1 MEEIAQ
7 NPQVADDAAMVRE
20 KKKNKMRKAI
30 ATTTYFLA
38 MLVLLAGLFAPLY
51 NWVDGT
57 KVADR
62 MMFKYLPS
70 FINGVMGKGIWNTK
84 PDGFLVSVLYTPGKF
99 DFISLCCLLYVLV
112 CVISVIM
119 LIPILLGSKKK
130 NTSANCA
137 LGVEVLAMLVTLIY
151 IAYETYIMSN
161 SGEVGWKDFNFL
173 LAFGGVLLMAI
184 VQTIASKGGIGVS
197 KVIGLI
203 LSVIGVI
210 ALLDIT
216 MLSKSAKLAEQ
227 FAKLSASLKVEG
239 GATFVDG
246 SLGVYFI
253 NALISIKAL
262 FAGLR
267 LIPPA
272 AAVVIVF
279 SILVVIMTILNLI
292 VDIIGLR
299 TGKKYYKDKT
309 PCANKSSNAFA
320 LTRYIIT
327 FVLLAVIIALSF
339 FKYAIVGLYAWLLL
353 IVLFISIINAAA
365 RTGSDNARVKAYNKG
380 GKEVQ
385 SAPAPA
391 PAPVY
396 VAPEPVKQ
404 SAPAPAPAPVY
415 VAPEPVAPVAEEPA
429 PEYAAPAPAPEPAYE
444 YVPETAYEESPVVAA
459 ETYEE
464 PAPIAEPLTAPLEA
478 PEETDEA
485 EENTRTVYIYG
496 GATDDFMETLTD
508 NEKVEFVELF
518 LKKSKGT
525 VNGVPDY
532 QIDGDNSDFFPAI
545 FVHINRYRNI
555 VSDALMSKMY
565 KQLGKV

>member
-7 NPQVADDAAMVRE
+7 NPQVADDAAMVKE
-20 KKKNKMRKAI
+20 KKKNKQRKAI

-51 NWVDGT
+51 SWMPGT
-57 KVADR
+57 KIADR
-62 MMFKYLPS
+62 MMFKYLPA
-70 FINGVMGKGIWNTK
+70 FINGVVGKGIWNTQ
-84 PDGFLVSVLYTPGKF
+84 PGGFLVSLSP
-99 DFISLCCLLYVLV
+99 DLLLNCNSLIEIRFISICCLLYVLV

-119 LIPILLGSKKK
+119 FIPVLLGSKKK

-137 LGVEVLAMLVTLIY
+137 LGVEVLAMLVTFIY

-161 SGEVGWKDFNFL
+161 NKIVGWTNYNFL

-203 LSVIGVI
+203 LSVIGII

-216 MLSKSAKLAEQ
+216 MFIPKLAEH
-227 FAKLSASLKVEG
+227 FAKLSISLKVDG

-253 NALISIKAL
+253 NALISIKTL
-262 FAGLR
+262 FTGLR
-267 LIPPA
+267 ILPPA
-272 AAVVIVF
+272 AAVVIIF
-279 SILVVIMTILNLI
+279 SILVVLMTILNLI

-309 PCANKSSNAFA
+309 PCANKGSNAFA
-320 LTRYIIT
+320 LTRYILT
-327 FVLLAVIIALSF
+327 FILLAVIIALSF

-391 PAPVY
+391 PVY

-404 SAPAPAPAPVY
+404 SAPAPAPVY
-415 VAPEPVAPVAEEPA
+415 VAPQPVAPVAAEPE
-429 PEYAAPAPAPEPAYE
+429 PEYVAPAPEPAYE
-444 YVPETAYEESPVVAA
+444 YVPETAYEETPVVAE

-478 PEETDEA
+478 PEETEEG

-555 VSDALMSKMY
+555 VSDALMTKMY